1 MTGTSPTSA
10 PSADGLP
17 SNVVTIDQLT
27 EAINQMGAA
36 MSAALSQGLASS
48 RSDGVS
54 SVKVE
59 VFRCKEDSRT
69 KVLDAIQLARTTA
82 KLQGFGEAFNEPM
95 TAKLCL

>member
-10 PSADGLP
+10 PSGIGLP

-36 MSAALSQGLASS
+36 MSAALSMGLASS

-59 VFRCKEDSRT
+59 VFRCKEDSRM

-82 KLQGFGEAFNEPM
+82 EL
-95 TAKLCL
+95 

>member
-10 PSADGLP
+10 LSESGLP

-27 EAINQMGAA
+27 EAINQIGVA
-36 MSAALSQGLASS
+36 MSAAFSQGLASS
-48 RSDGVS
+48 RLDGVS

-59 VFRCKEDSRT
+59 VFWCKEHSRT

-82 KLQGFGEAFNEPM
+82 EL
-95 TAKLCL
+95 